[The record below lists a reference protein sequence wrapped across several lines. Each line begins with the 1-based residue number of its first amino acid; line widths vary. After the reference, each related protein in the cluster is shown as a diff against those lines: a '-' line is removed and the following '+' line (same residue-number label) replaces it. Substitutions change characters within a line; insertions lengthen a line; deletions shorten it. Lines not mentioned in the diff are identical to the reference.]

1 MAEEAKLEQEH
12 GGKEGLAKWRADN
25 ASRLEADRIA
35 KREADAKAAA
45 DKKITD
51 EMADLR
57 VELANLPSF
66 ANSAAASTANNGAH
80 FQINKAQTKQHFH
93 LTDKELESL
102 PKQVIQKEG
111 AKRPSKILWSSVD
124 IFACVA
130 RKEGKAKLRQYQAS
144 YSPVLARS
152 SSRRAQR
159 RPRQAPGLRRGGRA
173 AAVARLKAADAAAR
187 ANAAAA
193 RTRVEEAIRA
203 LDAAQGKASAARDA
217 LYSVATGEEV
227 DAMALPDLPHAR
239 FGDLD
244 AEAAEAACPAVSH
257 STHPAK
263 RTASTTPFTAN
274 GGGAKG
280 KRQRVTSQADK
291 PAANEEDEEDEDVRI
306 SSLMAAGGALMC
318 D

>member
-1 MAEEAKLEQEH
+1 M
-12 GGKEGLAKWRADN
+12 
-25 ASRLEADRIA
+25 
-35 KREADAKAAA
+35 
-45 DKKITD
+45 
-51 EMADLR
+51 
-57 VELANLPSF
+57 
-66 ANSAAASTANNGAH
+66 
-80 FQINKAQTKQHFH
+80 
-93 LTDKELESL
+93 
-102 PKQVIQKEG
+102 
-111 AKRPSKILWSSVD
+111 
-124 IFACVA
+124 A

-144 YSPVLARS
+144 YSPVLARQFILDELNAVHAKHPDYVE
-152 SSRRAQR
+152 R
-159 RPRQAPGLRRGGRA
+159 GRA